1 MALPASH
8 RCTPCPRRRHGWREA
23 ACVIALGLAP
33 IAAPALEG
41 LALYD
46 DFSAPTLDP
55 ARWTRDVQWR
65 AVENNA
71 LRLRWRSWGG
81 TGSDSGAASLEGEN
95 AEIARGLP
103 VTQMRANLRVS
114 SFELT
119 GCAANATPT
128 SVFAGLA
135 GLFFNTGNRA
145 TGSSVGDVAAALWA
159 VRDSASGDP
168 PGILRLQ
175 GRMFMCSDR
184 NCDAMAPLGAA
195 VDLGTVATGT
205 SVLLQLEW
213 DRANKRFLF
222 SRDKGAAQ
230 PIAYTLDHSAD
241 AGRPVKALLAATTLA
256 HCASGPRTLGSV
268 DARFDNVAV
277 NASAKP

>member
-1 MALPASH
+1 M
-8 RCTPCPRRRHGWREA
+8 
-23 ACVIALGLAP
+23 LAP
-33 IAAPALEG
+33 VAARALEN

-46 DFSAPTLDP
+46 DFSAATLDP
-55 ARWTRDVQWR
+55 ARWGSDVRIR

-71 LRLRWRSWGG
+71 LRLRWRGWGD
-81 TGSDSGAASLEGEN
+81 TGSDSGVAPMNGQN
-95 AEIARGLP
+95 ADIARGLP
-103 VTQMRANLRVS
+103 VTQLRASVKVS

-168 PGILRLQ
+168 PGILRVQ
-175 GRMFMCSDR
+175 GRLFLCTDR
-184 NCDAMAPLGAA
+184 YCDAMAPLGTT

-222 SRDKGAAQ
+222 SRDKGVAQ
-230 PIAYTLDHSAD
+230 AIGYTLDDSAD
-241 AGRPVKALLAATTLA
+241 AGRPVKTLLAATTLA
-256 HCASGPRTLGSV
+256 RCASGPRTVGSV